1 MQKVIKDVFQD
12 FKKESNIQE
21 AQIQKMNLYKK
32 SNKLEVDILSQI
44 KLKFLIYAETVKEV
58 EKF

>member
-12 FKKESNIQE
+12 FKKESSIQE

-32 SNKLEVDILSQI
+32 SNKLEVEILSQNQ
-44 KLKFLIYAETVKEV
+44 LKV
-58 EKF
+58 